1 MLLCSCRP
9 LRSVLPL
16 RLSRPSRP
24 LPAPGPGEPPEQ
36 QSPEAEA
43 DRVQEEDLAVAGQQQ
58 RGDHQQR
65 NRRPLSPPQ
74 EPAEADRD
82 SPDLWNRCLDVLDL
96 HLHLLACCCPHRHPE
111 RGSRLIASLTMDTLR
126 PRSDAKRGSG
136 AWLEPGPPASRTQRG
151 QGRRRRSS
159 ARVFSVGID
168 CWELLRSEAAVLR
181 GGHGTAHVEKD
192 TARPGS
198 TLGSDAW
205 GNCGDVEAAS
215 LRRDLRPAR
224 VEAAVSRSQL
234 HRRHERPV
242 EATDA
247 LRPGCRG
254 RDAGRTSTR
263 ALRTKRTK
271 RRTHSGQGIPTS
283 EAAFRRARLNPSDHL
298 SQRGKRASLRGDRWE
313 SKAQSFRSTP
323 LGGCSES
330 RARSYAAGPGFGGRE
345 SSRFLGRETLE
356 KPDNDLSITPHLR
369 VGKGF
374 GASPAKVFNPVQSGY
389 TKLQIKFGKRR
400 PDPESRYLRHRPRV
414 RTRRSSSRFAR
425 ALRVS

>member
-1 MLLCSCRP
+1 MI
-9 LRSVLPL
+9 
-16 RLSRPSRP
+16 
-24 LPAPGPGEPPEQ
+24 
-36 QSPEAEA
+36 
-43 DRVQEEDLAVAGQQQ
+43 
-58 RGDHQQR
+58 
-65 NRRPLSPPQ
+65 
-74 EPAEADRD
+74 
-82 SPDLWNRCLDVLDL
+82 
-96 HLHLLACCCPHRHPE
+96 AC
-111 RGSRLIASLTMDTLR
+111 LTMDTLR

-136 AWLEPGPPASRTQRG
+136 EWLAPGAPASRTQRG

-263 ALRTKRTK
+263 ALRTKRG
-271 RRTHSGQGIPTS
+271 THSGQGIPTS
-283 EAAFRRARLNPSDHL
+283 EAAFRRARLNPLDHL
-298 SQRGKRASLRGDRWE
+298 SQREGGRPSGATVGRAKLNPSGQLPWAAVR
-313 SKAQSFRSTP
+313 
-323 LGGCSES
+323 
-330 RARSYAAGPGFGGRE
+330 RARLDPMQPVPDSGGENPPGF
-345 SSRFLGRETLE
+345 
-356 KPDNDLSITPHLR
+356 
-369 VGKGF
+369 
-374 GASPAKVFNPVQSGY
+374 
-389 TKLQIKFGKRR
+389 
-400 PDPESRYLRHRPRV
+400 
-414 RTRRSSSRFAR
+414 
-425 ALRVS
+425 

>member
-1 MLLCSCRP
+1 MH
-9 LRSVLPL
+9 
-16 RLSRPSRP
+16 
-24 LPAPGPGEPPEQ
+24 PACPRVERR
-36 QSPEAEA
+36 EA
-43 DRVQEEDLAVAGQQQ
+43 RGEEDA
-58 RGDHQQR
+58 
-65 NRRPLSPPQ
+65 
-74 EPAEADRD
+74 
-82 SPDLWNRCLDVLDL
+82 
-96 HLHLLACCCPHRHPE
+96 
-111 RGSRLIASLTMDTLR
+111 
-126 PRSDAKRGSG
+126 
-136 AWLEPGPPASRTQRG
+136 
-151 QGRRRRSS
+151 
-159 ARVFSVGID
+159 
-168 CWELLRSEAAVLR
+168 
-181 GGHGTAHVEKD
+181 
-192 TARPGS
+192 ARPGS
-198 TLGSDAW
+198 FRWESTAESCYEVGGRKTQLGQGLHWVTS
-205 GNCGDVEAAS
+205 GLGKLRGREAAS

-224 VEAAVSRSQL
+224 VEAAVSHSQL

-263 ALRTKRTK
+263 ALRTKRS
-271 RRTHSGQGIPTS
+271 THSGQGVPTS
-283 EAAFRRARLNPSDHL
+283 EAAFRRARLNPLDHL
-298 SQRGKRASLRGDRWE
+298 SQRESGRPSGATVGRGKAR
-313 SKAQSFRSTP
+313 SFRSTP

-374 GASPAKVFNPVQSGY
+374 GASPAKVFNPVQENF
-389 TKLQIKFGKRR
+389 TLLQEKFGKRR